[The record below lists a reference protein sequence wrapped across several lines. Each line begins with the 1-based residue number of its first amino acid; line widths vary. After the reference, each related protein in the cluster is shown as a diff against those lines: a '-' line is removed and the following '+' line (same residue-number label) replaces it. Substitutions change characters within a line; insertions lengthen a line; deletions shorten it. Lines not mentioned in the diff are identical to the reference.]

1 MKPFLLIAGLGYQT
15 AGTRDWKG
23 TYSTHKEAE
32 TALKELCSVEEIDW
46 YKIIDL
52 REWIYG

>member
-23 TYSTHKEAE
+23 TYSTYKEAE
-32 TALKELCSVEEIDW
+32 TALEGLRLVEEIDW
-46 YKIIDL
+46 YKIVDL